1 MGTLKGKAV
10 EGTLWRLL
18 NASTAVPLGAF
29 SARRVEGPPCACG
42 ASPQPPA
49 ALSLPSHPSRR
60 MPPAPYLRCL
70 HAAAG
75 CTRMRAGEAA
85 AVSCGSSDWQK
96 ASRRGF
102 LEAKPRCSQLPRV
115 RRVYSM
121 NPTELLE
128 SMQTC
133 ASRRL
138 FMRSDELLLRAL
150 TPLCLKRLSAT
161 TPPPLLA
168 LLAHTAVKGRIPCLR
183 QVLQK
188 VFVSMAARVK
198 QKQETQT
205 LSLLLSAYT
214 RYACNVAGVP
224 PLSEGPPPEE
234 GPPEEDVDFWG
245 LHGKGEE
252 SAVVVP
258 FRPFIELLLE
268 ASGSSKVSVLRRVL
282 DVMHEFSP
290 WELSQLLPAL
300 LHLPGAPTKH
310 LQQSAINPLL
320 QRALYRILEEIGAR
334 AERFTAETAAEAL
347 RHMHLLREPA
357 YVTEAALLVRM
368 EKALSSLHASFAASR
383 HLPLLQQVAQRVAL
397 PSSLS
402 VQLFYPSIVPAISSC
417 SISDNNSWSGASA
430 ETFREQ
436 QDSLCSFFARQGNA
450 YADGKRGELPA
461 VSPPGAR
468 CTVGLYVAATSGA
481 IREELQS
488 VLSCVVSS
496 TDSGSRGTGDA
507 EGDRRVVSFPPPRLS
522 NAVAYRKGARSFCT
536 ARLIATPFPVYR
548 SNAFDPL
555 PPEGPLALLQAAAL
569 FDLTARPRTL
579 VPDDISA
586 AAAALYENRDAL
598 KRPSLAPVL
607 GFLAA
612 SPLLTSLPDPLGS
625 FLLSLGS
632 LSPLPLARGGGAF
645 ARQSSL
651 DILDRIKRQGGAAKG
666 DVSDRGDTERGVP
679 VQRRIQQY
687 LEQWKALSVQ
697 PSVCVG
703 SWAFADLAIDL
714 QSLASHMQQCEA
726 EGGHLQ
732 ERAESS
738 AASPPPSPAAQE
750 EPAQE
755 EPDATDTLED
765 GGRRQFFTACS
776 QGGPDTSRVL
786 QAANMR
792 QARAE
797 AAHSPS
803 LPSPSC
809 YTWRT
814 DDGLPSASP
823 NINAASHLLVCVL
836 LECFDFV
843 AAPPN
848 SQRLGV
854 HRKREALLCS
864 LTKARLN
871 ALRRWGWAVICIRE
885 ADWRAAEAM
894 DSQRRIK
901 GGEGPRADI
910 AAGGASVL
918 QAEEHRR
925 HLILRHIADLAKTT
939 TG

>member
-1 MGTLKGKAV
+1 MCDC
-10 EGTLWRLL
+10 R
-18 NASTAVPLGAF
+18 
-29 SARRVEGPPCACG
+29 
-42 ASPQPPA
+42 
-49 ALSLPSHPSRR
+49 
-60 MPPAPYLRCL
+60 
-70 HAAAG
+70 
-75 CTRMRAGEAA
+75 
-85 AVSCGSSDWQK
+85 
-96 ASRRGF
+96 
-102 LEAKPRCSQLPRV
+102 
-115 RRVYSM
+115 
-121 NPTELLE
+121 
-128 SMQTC
+128 
-133 ASRRL
+133 
-138 FMRSDELLLRAL
+138 
-150 TPLCLKRLSAT
+150 
-161 TPPPLLA
+161 
-168 LLAHTAVKGRIPCLR
+168 
-183 QVLQK
+183 VLQ
-188 VFVSMAARVK
+188 
-198 QKQETQT
+198 
-205 LSLLLSAYT
+205 
-214 RYACNVAGVP
+214 
-224 PLSEGPPPEE
+224 
-234 GPPEEDVDFWG
+234 
-245 LHGKGEE
+245 
-252 SAVVVP
+252 
-258 FRPFIELLLE
+258 
-268 ASGSSKVSVLRRVL
+268 
-282 DVMHEFSP
+282 
-290 WELSQLLPAL
+290 
-300 LHLPGAPTKH
+300 
-310 LQQSAINPLL
+310 
-320 QRALYRILEEIGAR
+320 
-334 AERFTAETAAEAL
+334 
-347 RHMHLLREPA
+347 
-357 YVTEAALLVRM
+357 
-368 EKALSSLHASFAASR
+368 
-383 HLPLLQQVAQRVAL
+383 
-397 PSSLS
+397 
-402 VQLFYPSIVPAISSC
+402 
-417 SISDNNSWSGASA
+417 
-430 ETFREQ
+430 
-436 QDSLCSFFARQGNA
+436 
-450 YADGKRGELPA
+450 
-461 VSPPGAR
+461 
-468 CTVGLYVAATSGA
+468 
-481 IREELQS
+481 
-488 VLSCVVSS
+488 
-496 TDSGSRGTGDA
+496 
-507 EGDRRVVSFPPPRLS
+507 
-522 NAVAYRKGARSFCT
+522 
-536 ARLIATPFPVYR
+536 
-548 SNAFDPL
+548 
-555 PPEGPLALLQAAAL
+555 PEGPLALLQAAAL

-894 DSQRRIK
+894 DSGGAQAPLDSQAHSRFGKNNDGLEKGVIRALFSPPCPQRARRVNGWMKPAEQKVFQGRGESIYGEVAQRHAELRAGERRDLPLSCLEGIWMSAAALPASFYDLK
-901 GGEGPRADI
+901 GSKTQDQWKRGPFPECVSLYYASGVEAGRVGQAAPWEG
-910 AAGGASVL
+910 AAGARDRGRGGAASSRGCRLCREGDSDFSGGNGCGRPV
-918 QAEEHRR
+918 
-925 HLILRHIADLAKTT
+925 DVCMF
-939 TG
+939 G